1 MTSIVKINGTC
12 VVKGLSIQE
21 YLELIEGSILYG
33 MRCKGITEKS
43 FKTITDYWELRDFL
57 DDFMEYVSVWDFP
70 AEDLDLRFEADEGDY
85 LYVELFDGDEPRYFE
100 TFIPLKDVN
109 LKEVL

>member
-1 MTSIVKINGTC
+1 MKSVVKINGTC

-33 MRCKGITEKS
+33 MMHKGITEAS
-43 FKTITDYWELRDFL
+43 FKTIANYSELRDFL

-70 AEDLDLRFEADEGDY
+70 AEDLDLRAETDEGDY
-85 LYVELFDGDEPRYFE
+85 LYVEIFDGDEPRYFE
-100 TFIPLKDVN
+100 TFIPLEDVN

>member
-1 MTSIVKINGTC
+1 MKSVVKINGTC

-33 MRCKGITEKS
+33 MMHKGFTEAS
-43 FKTITDYWELRDFL
+43 FKTIANYSELRDFL

-70 AEDLDLRFEADEGDY
+70 AEDLDLRAETDEGDY
-85 LYVELFDGDEPRYFE
+85 LYVEIFDGDEPRYFE
-100 TFIPLKDVN
+100 TFIPLEDVN